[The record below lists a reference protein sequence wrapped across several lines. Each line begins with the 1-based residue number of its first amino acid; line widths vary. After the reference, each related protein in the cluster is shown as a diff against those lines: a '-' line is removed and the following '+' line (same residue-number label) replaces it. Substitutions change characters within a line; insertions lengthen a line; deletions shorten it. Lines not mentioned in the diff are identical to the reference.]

1 MTTLDYLILCVAAAL
16 AGGIN
21 AVAGGGTLLT
31 FPTLIAILSRKF
43 DRDTAALFANGT
55 STVALFPAS
64 MAALWGLRREF
75 AMYAHWSAKL
85 IPPSIVGGISGTL
98 LATELPK
105 EIFAMLVPWLILT
118 AASLFTLQPHIAGW
132 MGIGKR
138 RESAAEIER
147 ETTQHHGAAI
157 VGVIAFQ
164 FVVGIYGGYFGA
176 GIGILMLSA
185 LAMMGMSDIHA
196 MNGLKSLLG
205 SCINGSAVAVWIYKE
220 KVDWSLAVPM
230 AVAGCLGSY
239 AAAHYSRKLPKTAI
253 RRFVIAMGFGLA
265 AYYFYERI
273 QSSKEE
279 TVMRPA
285 SLEFSSSGAVA
296 RSAGR

>member
-1 MTTLDYLILCVAAAL
+1 MTTLDYILLCVAAAL

-31 FPTLIAILSRKF
+31 FPTLIAVLSRTH
-43 DRDTAALFANGT
+43 DDDTAKLFANGT

-75 AMYAHWSAKL
+75 ALYAHWSAKL
-85 IPPSIVGGISGTL
+85 IPPSIIGGVSGTL
-98 LATELPK
+98 LATELPE
-105 EIFAMLVPWLILT
+105 EIFARLVPWLILT
-118 AASLFTLQPHIAGW
+118 AASLFTLQPYIAGW
-132 MGIGKR
+132 LGIGKK
-138 RESAAEIER
+138 RETVAEIEQ
-147 ETTQHHGAAI
+147 ETRGHHGAAI
-157 VGVIAFQ
+157 GGVIAFQ
-164 FVVGIYGGYFGA
+164 FVVGTYGGYFGA

-205 SCINGSAVAVWIYKE
+205 SCINGSAVVVWILKD
-220 KVDWSLAVPM
+220 KVDWSLAMPM
-230 AVAGCLGSY
+230 AVFGCLGAY

-265 AYYFYERI
+265 AYYFYD
-273 QSSKEE
+273 QWK
-279 TVMRPA
+279 A
-285 SLEFSSSGAVA
+285 A
-296 RSAGR
+296 

>member
-1 MTTLDYLILCVAAAL
+1 MTTLDYVLLCTAAAL

-31 FPTLIAILSRKF
+31 FPSLMLILGRKH
-43 DRDTAALFANGT
+43 DDAGAALFANGT

-75 AMYAHWSAKL
+75 ATYAHWSAKL

-105 EIFAMLVPWLILT
+105 EIFAKLVPWLILT
-118 AASLFTLQPHIAGW
+118 AALLFTLQPYIAAW
-132 MGIGKR
+132 MGIGKKK
-138 RESAAEIER
+138 ETASEIER
-147 ETTQHHGAAI
+147 DVQSHHGGAI
-157 VGVIAFQ
+157 FGVILFQ

-185 LAMMGMSDIHA
+185 LAMMGLSDIHA

-205 SCINGSAVAVWIYKE
+205 SCINGSAVVVWILKD

-230 AVAGCLGSY
+230 AVFGCLGAY

-265 AYYFYERI
+265 AYYFYD
-273 QSSKEE
+273 QWK
-279 TVMRPA
+279 
-285 SLEFSSSGAVA
+285 
-296 RSAGR
+296 

>member
-1 MTTLDYLILCVAAAL
+1 MTTLDYLLLCAAAAL

-31 FPTLIAILSRKF
+31 FPTLIAILSRTH
-43 DRDTAALFANGT
+43 DSSAAAVLANGT

-75 AMYAHWSAKL
+75 ALYAHWSAKL
-85 IPPSIVGGISGTL
+85 IPPSIVGGIGGTL
-98 LATELPK
+98 LVTELPK
-105 EIFAMLVPWLILT
+105 ELFARLVPWLILT
-118 AASLFTLQPHIAGW
+118 AASLFTLQPYIAGW
-132 MGIGKR
+132 MGIGKKKETAPVSER
-138 RESAAEIER
+138 PAER
-147 ETTQHHGAAI
+147 HHGAA
-157 VGVIAFQ
+157 VAGVILFQ

-205 SCINGSAVAVWIYKE
+205 SCINGASVVVWIYQR

-239 AAAHYSRKLPKTAI
+239 AAAHYSRRLPKVLI
-253 RRFVIAMGFGLA
+253 RRFVIAMGFSLA
-265 AYYFYERI
+265 AFYFYKQWQATI
-273 QSSKEE
+273 
-279 TVMRPA
+279 
-285 SLEFSSSGAVA
+285 
-296 RSAGR
+296 

>member
-1 MTTLDYLILCVAAAL
+1 MTTLDYILLCVAAAM

-31 FPTLIAILSRKF
+31 FPTLIAVLSRTH
-43 DRDTAALFANGT
+43 DDDTAKLFANGT

-75 AMYAHWSAKL
+75 ALYAHWSAKL
-85 IPPSIVGGISGTL
+85 IPPSIIGGVSGTL

-105 EIFAMLVPWLILT
+105 EIFARLVPWLILT
-118 AASLFTLQPHIAGW
+118 AASLFTLQPYIAGW
-132 MGIGKR
+132 LGIGKK
-138 RESAAEIER
+138 RETVAEIEQ
-147 ETTQHHGAAI
+147 ETRGHHGAAI
-157 VGVIAFQ
+157 GGVILFQ
-164 FVVGIYGGYFGA
+164 FVVGTYGGYFGA

-205 SCINGSAVAVWIYKE
+205 SCINGSAVAVWIYKA

-239 AAAHYSRKLPKTAI
+239 AAARYSRRLPKTAI
-253 RRFVIAMGFGLA
+253 RWFVIAMGFGLA
-265 AYYFYERI
+265 AYYFYD
-273 QSSKEE
+273 QW
-279 TVMRPA
+279 
-285 SLEFSSSGAVA
+285 
-296 RSAGR
+296 SAAH